1 MGLGQH
7 FTRAHVTLATFNDKD
22 AADIFFIYFFVIVM
36 KTIGYSNLLILE
48 IIILNVEYLSI
59 KDVLN

>member
-7 FTRAHVTLATFNDKD
+7 FTRAPVTLAMFNDKD
-22 AADIFFIYFFVIVM
+22 VADNCCFRNSNFRFFVNEM

-48 IIILNVEYLSI
+48 DIFFLLNTSV
-59 KDVLN
+59 